1 MGCGSPSLLLPLL
14 EPGRP
19 VRPLAQEQWPLLKC
33 LQGKAAGAPSG
44 WRRGAENSQPEDL
57 TVRVGVFLSS
67 RIYLSATARKGETDL
82 TIPAPPDSPSLQWLC
97 FPSAAGRRGGRR
109 EKGYHL
115 PGVLVPLSCLPSSS
129 LSCPETSGGQQPS
142 DTCRP
147 GAGPP
152 LLVTLTAFLRA

>member
-1 MGCGSPSLLLPLL
+1 MPALLPGLGCCFPSGSPSLLLPLL

-19 VRPLAQEQWPLLKC
+19 VRPLTQEQWPLLKC

-97 FPSAAGRRGGRR
+97 SPVLLGGRR
-109 EKGYHL
+109 ENEVITCLGFWC
-115 PGVLVPLSCLPSSS
+115 PSAAFPPVL
-129 LSCPETSGGQQPS
+129 
-142 DTCRP
+142 
-147 GAGPP
+147 
-152 LLVTLTAFLRA
+152 